1 MDFSYRPVY
10 RSEVMSCF
18 VLNTDY
24 DIVVARPEAFAIA
37 KKKASA

>member
-1 MDFSYRPVY
+1 
-10 RSEVMSCF
+10 
-18 VLNTDY
+18 LNTDY